1 MFTLSI
7 IGFSIIISYIVYCII
22 KCRCIPESISASVY
36 AFDTTNKWLFSFV
49 MWAVGFMI
57 APYLFT
63 IASEGTKFLVWW
75 MIVGLFGIGADPLK
89 EGSKNIVHYV
99 SAAICGF
106 SSQALILFNLPQIL
120 FLWALYVP
128 YTLAYEY
135 SGKNMFMAE
144 MIMIIGIMILV
155 IIKSGLIPIF
165 I

>member
-1 MFTLSI
+1 MLSFI
-7 IGFSIIISYIVYCII
+7 LANIGFSIIIFYTLYCIF
-22 KCRCIPESISASVY
+22 KCKCIPESISASVY

-99 SAAICGF
+99 SAAICGV
-106 SSQALILFNLPQIL
+106 SSQALIFFNMSQIL

-128 YTLAYEY
+128 YTLVWEY
-135 SGKNMFMAE
+135 SGKNMFFAE
-144 MIMIIGIMILV
+144 MIMIIGIMLMCMLLWMT
-155 IIKSGLIPIF
+155 LI
-165 I
+165 